1 MAIKKENVR
10 LEITFPKEE
19 AEQLETIVESF
30 KKEGVKNIS
39 KSKVMLVAFRGY
51 LEHLVTVGKSIQE
64 AKKEKRGNKKD
75 A

>member
-1 MAIKKENVR
+1 MAIKKGNVR

-39 KSKVMLVAFRGY
+39 KSKVLVIAFRGY
-51 LEHLVTVGKSIQE
+51 LNHLVAVGKTLQK
-64 AKKEKRGNKKD
+64 AEKGKGEKKD

>member
-1 MAIKKENVR
+1 MAIKKDNVR

-39 KSKVMLVAFRGY
+39 KSKVMLMAFRGY
-51 LEHLVTVGKSIQE
+51 LNHLVQVGQTL
-64 AKKEKRGNKKD
+64 AKKKEEKETKKD